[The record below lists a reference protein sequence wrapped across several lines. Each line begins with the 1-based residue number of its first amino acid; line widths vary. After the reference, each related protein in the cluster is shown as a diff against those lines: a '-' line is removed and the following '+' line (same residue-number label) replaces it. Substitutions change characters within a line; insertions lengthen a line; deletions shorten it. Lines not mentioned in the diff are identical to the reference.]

1 MAILPLRLPDELYKA
16 LKEIA
21 KEERTINTWIVNI
34 LKRYIEDY
42 FKKKQGRQLK
52 RPQLVRLR

>member
-1 MAILPLRLPDELYKA
+1 MAIFSLRWPDELYKA

-34 LKRYIEDY
+34 LKRYEELMHDSNWGIY
-42 FKKKQGRQLK
+42 FHNR
-52 RPQLVRLR
+52 